1 MIETPKWAAQSTND
15 SGAKKV
21 EKSGHSGSDWERL
34 PHSTVTSA
42 GLWIQLTYVEGK
54 STPQVG
60 GEEFHGTKHY
70 LLTQKRRIHFEES
83 RDEARERPDD
93 RNPEFCAH
101 RLGPGMPL
109 GNGKTTSRFFEKSG
123 KTWLNSMFLFCSSY
137 SIHYYILIIALYI
150 TNE

>member
-1 MIETPKWAAQSTND
+1 M
-15 SGAKKV
+15 
-21 EKSGHSGSDWERL
+21 
-34 PHSTVTSA
+34 
-42 GLWIQLTYVEGK
+42 EGK

-109 GNGKTTSRFFEKSG
+109 GNGKTTSRFFEEWKNMAELYVS
-123 KTWLNSMFLFCSSY
+123 FLLFLQHSLLYSYY
-137 SIHYYILIIALYI
+137 SIIHY
-150 TNE
+150 E